1 MSVDDCLFI
10 LIIGGMVLAI
20 AYLRAQYAV
29 RRSHRIAEHAN
40 TLRQRELYGTRA
52 KTQDLRTGPAKPVFS
67 AAVPQKFRN
76 AGLHRSLPVHVRFV
90 CRAPAAIDG
99 TKGMAGR
106 TDRDARRS
114 TESRGN

>member
-1 MSVDDCLFI
+1 MSVDDFLFV

-29 RRSHRIAEHAN
+29 RRSYRIAEHAN

-52 KTQDLRTGPAKPVFS
+52 KTQDPRAGPANPVSS
-67 AAVPQKFRN
+67 AAVPQMLPN
-76 AGLHRSLPVHVRFV
+76 AVLHRSLPVQVRFV
-90 CRAPAAIDG
+90 YRARAAIDG
-99 TKGMAGR
+99 TKGMADW

-114 TESRGN
+114 TESKGN

>member
-1 MSVDDCLFI
+1 MSVDDFLFI

-29 RRSHRIAEHAN
+29 RRSYRIAEHAN

-52 KTQDLRTGPAKPVFS
+52 KTQDLRTGPAS
-67 AAVPQKFRN
+67 AAVPQMFPN
-76 AGLHRSLPVHVRFV
+76 AVLHRSLPVHVRFV

-99 TKGMAGR
+99 TKGMAGW
-106 TDRDARRS
+106 TDLDARRS